1 VAASREV
8 TGARF
13 PTRPARHPPHLSLA
27 YGVAPSRDEPLS
39 HRLATHP
46 TGTMTFT
53 AAELTLVA
61 QSHDGV
67 RAITWRPGH
76 RPSHRPRLTGND
88 AAQFWLCGWLGQAS
102 R

>member
-13 PTRPARHPPHLSLA
+13 PTRPARHHPHLSLA

-39 HRLATHP
+39 HWLATHP

-53 AAELTLVA
+53 AAQLTLVA
-61 QSHDGV
+61 QSHDGA
-67 RAITWRPGH
+67 RAITWRPLATVPLIG
-76 RPSHRPRLTGND
+76 P
-88 AAQFWLCGWLGQAS
+88 A
-102 R
+102 